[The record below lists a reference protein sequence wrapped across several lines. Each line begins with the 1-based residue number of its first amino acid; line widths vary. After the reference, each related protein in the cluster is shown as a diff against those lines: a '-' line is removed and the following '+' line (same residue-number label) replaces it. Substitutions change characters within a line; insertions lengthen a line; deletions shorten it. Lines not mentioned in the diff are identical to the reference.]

1 MSGDTNHVRGGPP
14 SSQFD
19 PGINTSNSQA
29 NAAAVPVQ
37 HTPPQDSGSI
47 DATADL
53 GQWMGRTIMYDKRS
67 EEDEAAFRR
76 LQEREPLPADMTP
89 YEMGLFYEQELTSY
103 IDTLSSR
110 LISARE
116 VQLRKIVLRDTRP
129 GNMLVPA
136 IKLFGMWGK
145 GSYVQSV

>member
-67 EEDEAAFRR
+67 EEDE
-76 LQEREPLPADMTP
+76 LL
-89 YEMGLFYEQELTSY
+89 
-103 IDTLSSR
+103 
-110 LISARE
+110 
-116 VQLRKIVLRDTRP
+116 
-129 GNMLVPA
+129 
-136 IKLFGMWGK
+136 
-145 GSYVQSV
+145 

>member
-1 MSGDTNHVRGGPP
+1 MH
-14 SSQFD
+14 SSRE
-19 PGINTSNSQA
+19 SRA
-29 NAAAVPVQ
+29 
-37 HTPPQDSGSI
+37 
-47 DATADL
+47 
-53 GQWMGRTIMYDKRS
+53 RS